1 MRIKG
6 YFRFVSGWA
15 LASLVSSCLHHGGV
29 VFGQPPTTG
38 GGFPAPASGVDSGA
52 GIHSGGVVFGKEPT
66 REQWLD
72 LVSNQSGSMVGDVNG
87 VVRTSPVSVI
97 APADGVDPSGQLP
110 EASLSIRIRTLDV
123 LGMPLSGVEVEAF
136 RQVNG
141 TSVRL
146 QGRSDA
152 SGSLVLDL
160 GSLRGLSSG
169 FLAGPD
175 LFLPELQEST
185 SPLITCRDPRTGHLA
200 LLAEPWRRPSWDLR
214 LARPA
219 VVSGRVRGPIQEVG
233 IPGTPY
239 RSMVDASGSWTIPD
253 VPGGRYVVMAR
264 IASGAGATAS
274 VTVIPGYPVE
284 VPVLEVNESESGG
297 NNPDQIIFPR
307 PWPGDFVPNPDDW
320 WPEQPLEPDGT
331 EGSPG
336 TSDAEPS
343 DGENPTEDSTTG
355 DVSAALPR

>member
-1 MRIKG
+1 MNFMRIKG
-6 YFRFVSGWA
+6 DFRFVSGWA
-15 LASLVSSCLHHGGV
+15 VASLVSSCLHHGGV

-72 LVSNQSGSMVGDVNG
+72 LVSNQSGSFVGDVNG
-87 VVRTSPVSVI
+87 GERSVVEPVN
-97 APADGVDPSGQLP
+97 GVDPSGQLP

-175 LFLPELQEST
+175 LFLPVYERFT
-185 SPLITCRDPRTGHLA
+185 SPLITCRDPRSGHLA

-264 IASGAGATAS
+264 IEKGAGATAS

-284 VPVLEVNESESGG
+284 VPVLEVNESGSGG
-297 NNPDQIIFPR
+297 NNPPINNAR
-307 PWPGDFVPNPDDW
+307 PGTGEFVSNPDDW
-320 WPEQPLEPDGT
+320 WPEQPLEPDAT
-331 EGSPG
+331 EGSTG